1 MSAERNGFNPDPGK
15 LDGEECTLIKKANA
29 KAEIVAPLPIR
40 VLLTGPTGSGKS
52 HLARHIHALSG
63 REFSIIK
70 PKVWNL
76 LTDKSLKAM
85 LAWAH
90 GVKYGGSGGVE
101 EDKAIAD
108 FEEKAYDNGSEKQV
122 KAQDMNIRPMASK
135 LLEVNLAAL
144 SKDTIDAELF
154 GYVYGAFTDARR
166 IGYPGAIIS
175 ANGGTLF
182 IEEIAECPLSV
193 QAKLLT
199 VIQPRE
205 DELSKEMKCPCYVTP
220 LGQNETVTV
229 DVRLIFATNKNLYEE
244 VRNRRFREDLYHRI
258 NGSVIELP
266 SFAAIKEYPEGP
278 DVIKRHIE
286 KVLAKENKR
295 IFGMEECK
303 YRKLYEGGQD
313 SQEGRVIEDLLN
325 YDFPGNYRELQNILS
340 NALVEA
346 EVRNRTYPSNDNLI
360 VREDIKLSK
369 EENEGLDKLIENMC
383 RSHYNEV
390 LECVTEWI
398 GASWID
404 LNDVRSLSKI
414 RIKLDVRPEGRGKR
428 RRKSYALPSVCDAE
442 AIRSL
447 CYLIKLLKDHNGD
460 KQWTKTRFAER
471 VVGRSGQALDTKIG
485 KFEIELND
493 EAAEL
498 TFDVLKKAI
507 CG

>member
-1 MSAERNGFNPDPGK
+1 MSDEIDSPKPAPEK
-15 LDGEECTLIKKANA
+15 LDGECPLIIGANK
-29 KAEIVAPLPIR
+29 KAEIVAPLPIK

-52 HLARHIHALSG
+52 HLARYIHAKSG
-63 REFSIIK
+63 RNFSIIK
-70 PKVWNL
+70 DVWSQ

-101 EDKAIAD
+101 EDSAIKAFGMCLNPNKSAGQD
-108 FEEKAYDNGSEKQV
+108 EKQ
-122 KAQDMNIRPMASK
+122 ATNIRPMASK

-182 IEEIAECPLSV
+182 IDEIAECPLPV

-205 DELSKEMKCPCYVTP
+205 DELSKKMKCPCYVTP
-220 LGQNETVTV
+220 LGQNEAVTV

-244 VRNRRFREDLYHRI
+244 VRNRRFREDLYYRI

-266 SFAAIKEYPEGP
+266 SFAKIKECPNGHGR
-278 DVIKRHIE
+278 DVIKRYIE
-286 KVLAKENKR
+286 EVLAKENKR
-295 IFGMEECK
+295 IFGQETSK
-303 YRKLYEGGQD
+303 YRNLYEG
-313 SQEGRVIEDLLN
+313 VIEELLD

-346 EVRNRTYPSNDNLI
+346 EVRNRIFSSSDNDNLI
-360 VREDIKLSK
+360 MSEDIKLSK
-369 EENEGLDKLIENMC
+369 EENEGLDEVIANMC
-383 RSHYNEV
+383 HLRDNHKGV

-398 GASWID
+398 DASWID
-404 LNDVRSLSKI
+404 LNDVRSLSTIK
-414 RIKLDVRPEGRGKR
+414 IKLDVRQEGRGKG
-428 RRKSYALPSVCDAE
+428 RRKSYALPPVCDAE

-460 KQWTKTRFAER
+460 KKWTKTRFAER
-471 VVGRSGQALDTKIG
+471 VVGRSGQALDTRIG
-485 KFEIELND
+485 KFEVEIDD